1 MTAPNGTT
9 TKQDVF
15 GTNELA
21 VSAEVQAQALMAQA
35 EAEVKARWAI
45 AQRNPRN
52 IDSVRVALLK
62 ECERPGFADVAKY
75 SKPVGGTKIVGPSIR
90 FVEAA
95 LRCMGN
101 VIASTTVVSE
111 DRQTRRIQVMV
122 TDLENNISWP
132 RQITLEKT
140 VERKYAD
147 GREIVGKRLNTNKE
161 QVFIVLATEDE
172 FSNKEGAAVSKAIR
186 VAGLRVIPGD
196 LIEEAM
202 AKVDS
207 VRSAKIK
214 ADPQGERKKLV
225 DAFVS
230 VGVTPVMLTEY
241 LGHSLDI
248 CSPVEIGELRDI
260 FAALRDGETR
270 WAAVMD
276 QKREADPVSAPPA
289 PATQTVNAAPVAPAT
304 PERVTKPTEVSV
316 ADFEK
321 DYEPVPGEP
330 HLWQKRGV
338 GPSPRPTPAPAPN
351 PSPPTA
357 AAFLSTRE
365 GILAAIKAVTRKPDL
380 NKLASAIGKLTD
392 EADKAQCMAAYAE
405 KAKELS

>member
-1 MTAPNGTT
+1 MNAPTNGSTL
-9 TKQDVF
+9 KQDTF
-15 GTNELA
+15 GTSELA

-62 ECERPGFADVAKY
+62 ECDRPGFADVAKY
-75 SKPVGGTKIVGPSIR
+75 SKPVGKERIVGPSIR

-140 VERKYAD
+140 VERKNNA
-147 GREIVGKRLNTNKE
+147 GRTVISERLNTYGE
-161 QVFIVLATEDE
+161 RVYVVLATEDE
-172 FSNKEGAAVSKAIR
+172 LGNKEGAAVSKAIR

-202 AKVDS
+202 GRVDKVRND
-207 VRSAKIK
+207 RDRK
-214 ADPQGERKKLV
+214 DPAGERKKLV

-230 VGVTPVMLTEY
+230 VGVKPEQLVEY
-241 LGHSLDI
+241 LGHGLDT
-248 CSPVEIGELRDI
+248 CSPAELGDLRDVY
-260 FAALRDGETR
+260 AALRDGETR
-270 WAAVMD
+270 WAAVMES
-276 QKREADPVSAPPA
+276 KREGDPVQAPPP
-289 PATQTVNAAPVAPAT
+289 PATQTVNAPSST
-304 PERVTKPTEVSV
+304 P
-316 ADFEK
+316 
-321 DYEPVPGEP
+321 PVPQGTGGDAP
-330 HLWQKRGV
+330 PSAP
-338 GPSPRPTPAPAPN
+338 PSPRPTPTPAPN

-357 AAFLSTRE
+357 SHFTSTEE
-365 GILAAIKAVTRKPDL
+365 GMNAAIDACTTRPEL
-380 NKLASAIGKLTD
+380 NKLAGHVNKFEGEVKARIQARYT
-392 EADKAQCMAAYAE
+392 AKAQAI
-405 KAKELS
+405 K